1 MELQWNLCP
10 FCGNQH
16 VDLYHPGPPLVGD
29 ELLEAPTV
37 AFQAPTAAAVESLT
51 NHKDGREELEETAEP
66 DATESAK
73 PDQ

>member
-1 MELQWNLCP
+1 
-10 FCGNQH
+10 
-16 VDLYHPGPPLVGD
+16 
-29 ELLEAPTV
+29 
-37 AFQAPTAAAVESLT
+37 LT